1 MAIYKKKKN
10 LETFESDIR
19 NSKWRPFFQDGG
31 YICRFR
37 DIGVYILTQLSD
49 YLDLNANLYKTN
61 SKSSNLTPI
70 FQNGGHFLKMAAIDI
85 IIAILACIILSQ

>member
-1 MAIYKKKKN
+1 MAS
-10 LETFESDIR
+10 T
-19 NSKWRPFFQDGG
+19 FQDGG

-49 YLDLNANLYKTN
+49 YLDLNKTNKTN
-61 SKSSNLTPI
+61 SKSSNLTPT

-85 IIAILACIILSQ
+85 IIAIYVLFRLSNQIFLI